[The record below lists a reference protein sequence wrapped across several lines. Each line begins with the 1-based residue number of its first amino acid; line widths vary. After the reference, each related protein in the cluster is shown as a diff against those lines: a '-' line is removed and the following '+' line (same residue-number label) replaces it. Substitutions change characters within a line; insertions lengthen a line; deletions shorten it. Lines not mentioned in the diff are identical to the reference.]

1 MTTATSIADLR
12 RGAATESTLDGLLAR
27 PMRGAA
33 FDLDAW
39 HAMQE
44 RDSALIA
51 DSVLNGYVG
60 KEYVYTFKIGG
71 TQVTGISV
79 VGARALAAEYKGIKA
94 RLVSAIDKTG
104 PLFIMR
110 TFDPP
115 SMQIQHIPELAEQID
130 FYEVVLEITDIKTGN
145 SIQTRKRESKFE
157 RTSKGGTFERNHY
170 DVIAESK
177 AFRNGVLAIIP
188 QDVVSK
194 FEEKALKAGESGNLV
209 TRSERI
215 AGVLKFAAAKGI
227 ALDRQHAEK
236 LTTAQIS
243 GLGDAARESLEAFIR
258 AATSA
263 GLIAGA
269 PATVE
274 TPPAPTEPKQPAAET
289 PIDPYDDW
297 RLAFTDCQTVEACA
311 DLMATCRYK
320 PNSDDFVK
328 IREICEQRQKAI
340 VEAQA

>member
-12 RGAATESTLDGLLAR
+12 RGAENENALDNLLAR

-60 KEYVYTFKIGG
+60 KEYVYRMTVKGE
-71 TQVTGISV
+71 TVTGISV
-79 VGARALAAEYKGIKA
+79 IGARALAAEYKGIKA

-115 SMQIQHIPELAEQID
+115 SMQIQHIPELSDQID

-145 SIQTRKRESKFE
+145 SIQARKKEEKVGLKRD
-157 RTSKGGTFERNHY
+157 GGTFARPHF

-194 FEEKALKAGESGNLV
+194 FEEKALRAGESGNLI
-209 TRSERI
+209 TRSDRI
-215 AGVLKFAAAKGI
+215 AGVLKFAAAKGVSI
-227 ALDRQHAEK
+227 DRKHAEG
-236 LTTAQIS
+236 LTTAQID
-243 GLGDAARESLEAFIR
+243 GLGEAARESVEAFIR

-263 GLIAGA
+263 GLIAGNN
-269 PATVE
+269 TVDA
-274 TPPAPTEPKQPAAET
+274 PPAPPEPKQPADAAA
-289 PIDPYDDW
+289 IDPYDDW
-297 RLAFTDCQTVEACA
+297 RLAFADCATAEDCGAV
-311 DLMATCRYK
+311 MASCKYLPK
-320 PNSDDFVK
+320 SEEFAA
-328 IREICEQRQKAI
+328 IRKICEERKQAI
-340 VEAQA
+340 AEAQK